1 MEVIKKREKIRE
13 KVMAEAREWAG
24 KLPLKVTAILVGSY
38 ARGDFNL
45 WSDIDIILISDG
57 FKGNPIQRLKEL
69 DMLPAYQVIPL
80 TPEEF
85 KALLKKRDP
94 LAIEA
99 VRVGVILREDVKIA
113 DLLVPF
119 KSSPN
124 NRALTRE

>member
-1 MEVIKKREKIRE
+1 V
-13 KVMAEAREWAG
+13 EAREWAG

-69 DMLPAYQVIPL
+69 DILPAYQVIPL

-119 KSSPN
+119 QSSPN